1 MLIGIVGT
9 TIAPW
14 MQFYQQSAVVEKNIK
29 VEHDWASGFDVISG
43 FLMAVAVVFFII
55 VALRGNPFCQRNKD
69 KRCPRGGHR
78 ARPPPCRPAR
88 FDLIC
93 HWPWANASLFS
104 ASILPLATA
113 YYGCEGMGWE
123 SGMDF

>member
-69 KRCPRGGHR
+69 KRCPRCGHR
-78 ARPPPCRPAR
+78 ARPPLAGQHASTLFAIGLGPMLPFFRPQ
-88 FDLIC
+88 FC
-93 HWPWANASLFS
+93 H
-104 ASILPLATA
+104 
-113 YYGCEGMGWE
+113 
-123 SGMDF
+123 